1 MKKNLG
7 ILLILASFL
16 PWAMLPVAAWLAPSA
31 SSKSA
36 WSAGLVLLGEAL
48 FWPGL
53 ILAGKETWMIAKSKG
68 WRGVLPEL
76 LRRLREP
83 TPPPPR
89 DVPPA

>member
-16 PWAMLPVAAWLAPSA
+16 PWALLPVAAWLAPSA
-31 SSKSA
+31 SSKGA

-53 ILAGKETWMIAKSKG
+53 ILAGKETWRIAKSRG
-68 WRGVLPEL
+68 WKGVLPEL

-83 TPPPPR
+83 NAPPR
-89 DVPPA
+89 DVPPV